1 MSPYS
6 RSPARYANPPHGAPR
21 STFQLQSRMCCTIA
35 SATMSRS
42 VSVSGRRLLP
52 TLNVSAKRTSRRT
65 QFLSDGWSPFGHAR
79 LENET
84 GTEVNLQA
92 ERQRGLST
100 GTRACFSCMT
110 ATKIAGE
117 QYRRELAHSASSG
130 DLRRGRGGCHDQNP
144 ARLSSVCLLGR
155 VGHGDRARGSE
166 PAHLR
171 GWDLHQ
177 GASCNV
183 TCQIFP
189 PTSRHLPAS
198 IPDLIR

>member
-52 TLNVSAKRTSRRT
+52 TLNVSAKRTSRR
-65 QFLSDGWSPFGHAR
+65 SSSAI
-79 LENET
+79 ENET

-100 GTRACFSCMT
+100 GTRACLSCMT

>member
-1 MSPYS
+1 
-6 RSPARYANPPHGAPR
+6 
-21 STFQLQSRMCCTIA
+21 
-35 SATMSRS
+35 
-42 VSVSGRRLLP
+42 
-52 TLNVSAKRTSRRT
+52 
-65 QFLSDGWSPFGHAR
+65 
-79 LENET
+79 
-84 GTEVNLQA
+84 
-92 ERQRGLST
+92 
-100 GTRACFSCMT
+100 MT

-198 IPDLIR
+198 IPDLIRWGSIKPIDSNGPGIHGQGRRDGGWVKVAASRNGHPKRFARPQNRRMLGAVLIPSFLS